1 MEAVQRGPRTVP
13 QAGPVVVLTAG
24 ALLLAGLDATTGL
37 DGRAWVVGLASAV
50 ATAVALGRGVAR
62 HRRRLLGPAD
72 RVTLVRA
79 VLACGLAGLAADSTG
94 GAGHAPGPGAAL
106 VVLASVALS
115 LDWVDGQV
123 ARRTGTAS
131 GFGAAFDMEVDAFV
145 VLVLSA
151 YVARAA
157 GPWVLAIGAARY
169 LLLVAGRLQPWLRA
183 PMPPR
188 YWAKVVAA
196 TQGVVLVVVAADV
209 LPPGAA
215 TAALLVALTVLACS
229 FGHQAWWLWRHRAGV
244 VPAPAPAP
252 SRVRT

>member
-1 MEAVQRGPRTVP
+1 VEAVQRGPRTIP
-13 QAGPVVVLTAG
+13 QSGPVVLLTA
-24 ALLLAGLDATTGL
+24 ATLLLAGLDATTGL
-37 DGRAWVVGLASAV
+37 DGRARVAGLVSA
-50 ATAVALGRGVAR
+50 AAAAVALGRGLTR
-62 HRRRLLGPAD
+62 HRRGRLGPAD

-79 VLACGLAGLAADSTG
+79 VLACGLAGLAADSVA
-94 GAGHAPGPGAAL
+94 GAGGVPPGPAL
-106 VVLASVALS
+106 VALAAVALS

-151 YVARAA
+151 YVARGA

-169 LLLVAGRLQPWLRA
+169 LLLVAARLRPWLRA

-196 TQGVVLVVVAADV
+196 TQGVVLVLAASDLLPAPVATGG
-209 LPPGAA
+209 LIGAL
-215 TAALLVALTVLACS
+215 ALLACS
-229 FGHQAWWLWRHRAGV
+229 FGHQAWWLWRHRVA
-244 VPAPAPAP
+244 VPALAPE
-252 SRVRT
+252 RVRT